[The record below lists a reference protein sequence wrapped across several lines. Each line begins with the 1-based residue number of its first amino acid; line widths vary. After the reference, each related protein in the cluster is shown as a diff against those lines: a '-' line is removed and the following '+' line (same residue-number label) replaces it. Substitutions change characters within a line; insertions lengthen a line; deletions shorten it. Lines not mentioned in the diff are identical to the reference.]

1 MMKSKKD
8 SFTDYY
14 NKYVHH
20 YNAGSGLGRYNELL
34 SIKTEVNQ
42 RAGSIKKQVDNI
54 VTNVKANLKRVVS
67 RAEVCKDEKRAT
79 VLESFF
85 ERALNTYSQN
95 LNTLATAVPDNNLE
109 ILSRAINEFYELHN
123 TENAGE
129 SVVLAED
136 IFRIKESYQHTYLHL
151 MAVRSV
157 TDKILSE
164 DYPAELS
171 KYEYLSSLEKEEIY
185 EGPGNR
191 DFIDSKINMPK
202 GFYNDADELKKDHP
216 KESKS
221 WMVNKLIRK
230 YFNGDKS
237 KKSTIGRRL
246 TSHWNK

>member
-1 MMKSKKD
+1 MKSKKD

-14 NKYVHH
+14 NRYVDH

-34 SIKTEVNQ
+34 SIKTEVNK
-42 RAGSIKKQVDNI
+42 RAGSIKKQVENI
-54 VTNVKANLKRVVS
+54 VTNLKANLKRVVL

-123 TENAGE
+123 TGNAGE

-136 IFRIKESYQHTYLHL
+136 MYKVKESYQHTYLHL

-191 DFIDSKINMPK
+191 DFIDSKINMPD
-202 GFYNDADELKKDHP
+202 GFYKKADELKRDHP
-216 KESKS
+216 QETKS
-221 WMVNKLIRK
+221 WMENKLIRK
-230 YFNGDKS
+230 FFEGDKS